1 MDKVERLNQTALFF
15 RRSCLAAR
23 RLAAVARYAVAKP
36 GVPALRQWAALPG
49 CRRGVAMV
57 EFALVSIPLLT
68 LVFGVISVNSI
79 FYTMSVMQGNALYAA
94 QLVAIGQVT
103 SNNSG
108 TITSSN
114 TSSTAVSCSPLPAT
128 TKAEYYACNGLPS
141 WATYTV
147 STTEN
152 CATPSVTVAITVGAS
167 AAALADVLR
176 IFSGTNVTTTGVAMK
191 QGSCP

>member
-1 MDKVERLNQTALFF
+1 MGERLKPMAPFF
-15 RRSCLAAR
+15 RRSYLAAR
-23 RLAAVARYAVAKP
+23 RLAATARNAVAKP
-36 GVPALRQWAALPG
+36 GVPVLRRWAALPG

-68 LVFGVISVNSI
+68 LVFGVISVNAI

-103 SNNSG
+103 SNNNG
-108 TITSSN
+108 TITSGN
-114 TSSTAVSCSPLPAT
+114 ASSSAVACSPLPAT

-152 CATPSVTVAITVGAS
+152 CTTPSITVGITVGAS
-167 AAALADVLR
+167 AAAIADVLR
-176 IFSGTNVTTTGVAMK
+176 IFSSTNVTTTAVAMK
-191 QGSCP
+191 QGGCP

>member
-1 MDKVERLNQTALFF
+1 MGDRLKPIELIF
-15 RRSCLAAR
+15 RRSHLVIR
-23 RLAAVARYAVAKP
+23 RLAAAARNAVAKP
-36 GVPALRQWAALPG
+36 EIPVLRQWATLPG

-103 SNNSG
+103 SNNNG

-114 TSSTAVSCSPLPAT
+114 TSSTAVACSPVPAT
-128 TKAEYYACNGLPS
+128 TKAEYYACNGLPG

-152 CATPSVTVAITVGAS
+152 CATPSVTVAITVSAS
-167 AAALADVLR
+167 AAALADVMR
-176 IFSGTNVTTTGVAMK
+176 FFSSTNVTTTGVAMK